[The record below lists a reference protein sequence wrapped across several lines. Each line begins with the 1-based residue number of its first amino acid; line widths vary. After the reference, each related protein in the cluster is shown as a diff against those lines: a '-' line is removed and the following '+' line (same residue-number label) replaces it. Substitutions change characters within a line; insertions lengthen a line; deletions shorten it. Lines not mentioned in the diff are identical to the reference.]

1 MSLDVVAYPAVVNTP
16 SLNKLG
22 VFAPDIRT
30 SGIYVSDV
38 VVDDRVPKKSNE
50 FCVMSYVGP
59 KLSLR
64 ARTQARKKM

>member
-22 VFAPDIRT
+22 VFTPDMRT

-38 VVDDRVPKKSNE
+38 VVDDRVAKKSNE
-50 FCVMSYVGP
+50 FCVLCSM
-59 KLSLR
+59 
-64 ARTQARKKM
+64 